1 MDTGVT
7 DPYEPAEFYQ
17 PVELPESEDQT
28 PVAAPVLPWWR
39 RKAVLAGSALVA
51 TLALIGALVLAFS
64 GTSHKQQA
72 AIKPRIEPS
81 YEAPP
86 PSTPSAAPE
95 SLAGGLLGSD
105 SATSASYDTGSSAA
119 GSFSAPGSAFEFPAA
134 PAFPAA
140 QPIDW
145 ASLINPYIEA
155 QANAQ
160 SANIASS
167 VAGWSVGAAVGLVNS
182 AALVLGDLIL
192 FAAYTNNNGPA
203 ILSQLA
209 ASLPAAPAAAC
220 KLSPETT
227 TMTLSPRRN
236 ILPMMRSLSTSAP
249 PRAPPPLQTA
259 VANLPQLPP
268 PPDFTGLAA
277 AFAALPALPS
287 LALPGVPQ
295 LPALQ
300 LPAGLPPLPTPEQ
313 VLGLASLPALGLPA
327 LPPPPPIGLPPIGLP
342 QLPPPPD
349 LSFLFFLPPIG
360 LPSIGFPSIGLPSI
374 TRMLGLPF

>member
-39 RKAVLAGSALVA
+39 RKAVLAGTALVA

-64 GTSHKQQA
+64 GNSHKQQA

-95 SLAGGLLGSD
+95 SLSGGLLGSD
-105 SATSASYDTGSSAA
+105 SATSASYDTGSSAPA
-119 GSFSAPGSAFEFPAA
+119 GSFSAPGSAFELPAA

-145 ASLINPYIEA
+145 ASLINPYLEA

-160 SANIASS
+160 AANITSS
-167 VAGWSVGAAVGLVNS
+167 VAGWSVGAAVGVLNS

-203 ILSQLA
+203 LLSQLA
-209 ASLPAAPAAAC
+209 ASLPAAPAAA
-220 KLSPETT
+220 
-227 TMTLSPRRN
+227 
-236 ILPMMRSLSTSAP
+236 A
-249 PRAPPPLQTA
+249 ALQSA

-277 AFAALPALPS
+277 AFAAAPALPS

-295 LPALQ
+295 LPGLQ

>member
-7 DPYEPAEFYQ
+7 DSYEPAEFYQ

-209 ASLPAAPAAAC
+209 ASLPAAPAAA
-220 KLSPETT
+220 
-227 TMTLSPRRN
+227 
-236 ILPMMRSLSTSAP
+236 A
-249 PRAPPPLQTA
+249 ALQTA

-277 AFAALPALPS
+277 AFAAAPALPS

-295 LPALQ
+295 LPGLQ
-300 LPAGLPPLPTPEQ
+300 LPAGLPPLPTPDQ
-313 VLGLASLPALGLPA
+313 VVLGLASLPALGLPA